1 MKKLIYTIGFL
12 MFMSV
17 VLRPGGMID
26 LKNVFAADSETEN
39 CIPSRNLGCKESQ
52 LIERVLKD
60 NPDKN
65 LDWGQSFGES
75 DPESIAQ
82 DLYLIIYKDISLN
95 SLDEA
100 INATANQYGMP
111 VERMSEILYGDIKP
125 ILERNPLMT
134 IERATEIYRQI
145 IATYEDKKDS
155 AEVKNY
161 LNSKILPNEMFA
173 DGKLENSG
181 FDLVVDLNNIET
193 ILFQRAEPI
202 TYGGNYVPS
211 VNTDDNKDGSK
222 LKDDIIAL
230 PIDFQGEELPLNQGE
245 GSSNK
250 KSDQLKKSNE
260 NPFKQAEELKK
271 SVFDKGINPNI
282 CFTTQDLDKSLDKF
296 AKDSQGNSKLKNN
309 FDAQKDLNKLNSDD
323 QSNSR
328 GDNNGALNDIGVDIP
343 IDLIPIDNQK
353 IQNVQSAEP
362 GDYSKDPLCGDILC
376 ITFETFY
383 KPATPSFTKTDN
395 CIQCHVQYINESL
408 QKTVNHSLIPAKAT
422 GNLGESALCKN
433 AAAASLSAIGM
444 NISVNM
450 VPVVTPPKNDLMNVG
465 NISDEWDKYAQTN
478 GFWNYGEK
486 QRREADAKK
495 KNGVVDYSPIPSDM
509 ERMLVVELFNAAENS
524 TIDDVMSRA
533 SSSYEKVKVQAAQE
547 QLVVEIAQDAYG
559 EIDTYDALEDEMKQM
574 NGFFENFKDQM
585 RTLYEDVPGLNST
598 KSCTNL
604 NNKRACT

>member
-1 MKKLIYTIGFL
+1 

-17 VLRPGGMID
+17 IIRPGGMID
-26 LKNVFAADSETEN
+26 LKNVFAADSEIED
-39 CIPSRNLGCKESQ
+39 CVPSRNLGCRESQ
-52 LIERVLKD
+52 LIKRVLKD
-60 NPDKN
+60 NPNKN
-65 LDWGQSFGES
+65 LDWGQSFGS
-75 DPESIAQ
+75 TDPNIIG
-82 DLYLIIYKDISLN
+82 DNLYLIIYKDINLN

-100 INATANQYGMP
+100 INATADQYGMP

-134 IERATEIYRQI
+134 IERATEIYMQI

-155 AEVKNY
+155 AELQNY
-161 LNSKILPNEMFA
+161 LNSKILSNEMFA

-202 TYGGNYVPS
+202 TYGANYVPS
-211 VNTDDNKDGSK
+211 ANTGDNNDDSK
-222 LKDDIIAL
+222 LKDDIIDL
-230 PIDFQGEELPLNQGE
+230 PIDLSGDISLNN
-245 GSSNK
+245 GSSNGQ
-250 KSDQLKKSNE
+250 SSNNQQKTNQ

-271 SVFDKGINPNI
+271 SIFDKGINPNI
-282 CFTTQDLDKSLDKF
+282 CFTTQDLDKPLDKLS
-296 AKDSQGNSKLKNN
+296 KDLQGNKKLKSN
-309 FDAQKDLNKLNSDD
+309 FDAEKDLDKINNS
-323 QSNSR
+323 QNNQR
-328 GDNNGALNDIGVDIP
+328 GDNVNDLSNVGPDLP
-343 IDLIPIDNQK
+343 IDLIPTDSQIPKDVK
-353 IQNVQSAEP
+353 SAPP
-362 GDYSKDPLCGDILC
+362 GDYSKAPLCEDIIC

-408 QKTVNHSLIPAKAT
+408 QKTVSHSLIPAKAT

-450 VPVVTPPKNDLMNVG
+450 VPVITPPKNDLMSVG
-465 NISDEWDKYAQTN
+465 NINDEWNKYAQTN

-495 KNGVVDYSPIPSDM
+495 KNGPVDYSPISSDM
-509 ERMLVVELFNAAENS
+509 ERMLVVELFNAGDNS
-524 TIDDVMSRA
+524 SIDEVMSQA
-533 SSSYEKVKVQAAQE
+533 SSSYEKLKVQAAQE

-559 EIDTYDALEDEMKQM
+559 EINTYDALEDEMKQM
-574 NGFFENFKDQM
+574 NGFFKNFKDQM

-598 KSCTNL
+598 KACTNL